1 MVALLLSGVLLLCQ
15 KTAQSL
21 SQEVSV
27 ELPVLESKFD
37 QVLEQVFLLIRD
49 IEKGKLDAGVTVMVV
64 DGAVDVRGL
73 GVVKEPVQAVA
84 LLFLALRSLP
94 PQDQKQMGDALQEL
108 MERSMRIAKEAPL
121 WSAPAGT

>member
-1 MVALLLSGVLLLCQ
+1 M
-15 KTAQSL
+15 
-21 SQEVSV
+21 